1 MCELIVNYIANIY
14 TYPLLLM
21 WHHRYK
27 PEDIS
32 YGVIP
37 YCVSDDQVLYLLI
50 QHRAW
55 HRAFPKGHPE
65 DGETQLQAAL
75 RELQEET
82 WIKSDQLTINE
93 DDMRYTEK
101 YKFRYRGAPI
111 RKTVHYVLGQCQ
123 TQLEINL
130 QLAEVKDS
138 KWCTYDEAVELITFE
153 EGKTLLSKLNN
164 YVITL

>member
-1 MCELIVNYIANIY
+1 
-14 TYPLLLM
+14 M

-37 YCVSDDQVLYLLI
+37 YCVSDDLVLYLLI

-65 DGETQLQAAL
+65 EAETNLQTAL
-75 RELQEET
+75 RELHEET
-82 WIKSDQLTINE
+82 WFKSDQLTITQP
-93 DDMRYTEK
+93 DVWYTEK

-138 KWCTYDEAVELITFE
+138 KWCTYEDAIELITFE
-153 EGKTLLSKLNN
+153 EGKKLLTKVNDKL
-164 YVITL
+164 LLRE